1 MSTIPLHIYD
11 IKSDGGHLNRA
22 SSGATDAWPFE
33 HVIDFLTSRI
43 PQSLPIL
50 RAVQLAPKDE
60 GAFLITTPLPPLSI
74 REPKEEPPEDMSTES
89 VWTMAYVNR
98 ANHPGT
104 EMWTFSSLEMWPL
117 IDGYEQASQKPHIDP
132 WKLLVPFPFDVCQL
146 AIRQLLAILSGI
158 PTKSRDYETTLLG
171 QGENPNSPCIKAG
184 NVHTRLASLLAQ
196 TSVILK
202 SSPPYGKYLF
212 RTGNDTTTS
221 PHDSGEGSG
230 LPPGFRW
237 ELIKQSDYAEVMAQN
252 QLIRSTSTLDRLK
265 GVAIRQDN
273 APSVEGRSRLAA
285 FGFAGEDGSVRTLHV
300 DPDFRRMG
308 LAKAVVQRIISLG
321 FCSPPRNGPFAA
333 SGKFQEK
340 HEGSHPLAFCGVLES
355 NEGSIRTFKA
365 IGGTWAW
372 DVFWL
377 WLDLHE
383 AKKAYEIQKMGRQ

>member
-22 SSGATDAWPFE
+22 SSGETDAWPFG

-60 GAFLITTPLPPLSI
+60 GAFLITTPLPPLST
-74 REPKEEPPEDMSTES
+74 REPKEEVPEDMGIES

-117 IDGYEQASQKPHIDP
+117 IDGYEQASQKPNIEP
-132 WKLLVPFPFDVCQL
+132 GKLFVPFPLDVCQF
-146 AIRQLLAILSGI
+146 ATRQLIAILSEI
-158 PTKSRDYETTLLG
+158 PTKSRNEEMTLLE
-171 QGENPNSPCIKAG
+171 QGENPYSPCIKAG
-184 NVHTRLASLLAQ
+184 NVHTRVASLLAQ

-212 RTGNDTTTS
+212 RTGTDI
-221 PHDSGEGSG
+221 HDSGEVSD

-237 ELIKQSDYAEVMAQN
+237 ELIRQSDYAEVMAQN

-265 GVAIRQDN
+265 GVAIKQEN
-273 APSVEGRSRLAA
+273 ASSAEGPSRLVA

-321 FCSPPRNGPFAA
+321 FCSPARTGPFAA
-333 SGKFQEK
+333 TGNVQEE

-377 WLDLHE
+377 WFDLHE
-383 AKKAYEIQKMGRQ
+383 AKKAYGIQ